1 MKTIGLFMLIAH
13 LLLAVTGQCS
23 GNEQETTQE
32 PAKGLMSQ
40 KPKQENNALTAEAV
54 KAKPKPV
61 SKQKPSPAASSVSKA
76 EGHAESADSI
86 ATVNEASASVSKPQD
101 LTTSEP
107 QNAVSDTLSTDS
119 LPPVRDIRKQM
130 RILSVGNSYARDAFS
145 YVPFILNELLPGLDL
160 QITIMY
166 YPGRPLSAQW
176 TAYENATPEYQRDT
190 YTTAQGRW
198 KTEKSI
204 PLTPEL
210 DSLKQWD
217 IIVFQQASGSSP
229 SYDTYKPHLGNLVRA
244 ARAKVPQA
252 KVGWL
257 LTPAHP
263 DGYRNMPVAT
273 SMDMWKLICEASKRA
288 VRDEKIDILFPAG
301 TAIQNARQTPL
312 DSLGNFGHMSFEG
325 LHLQDGIPCL
335 IEALTIAQQILNYYH
350 IPLSITASNLR
361 PTQQWA
367 EERKIPEMNGK
378 VLEGTEEDYN
388 LCKRIALYAVGN
400 PYNLGQGLIEK

>member
-1 MKTIGLFMLIAH
+1 MKTIGLLMLIANM
-13 LLLAVTGQCS
+13 LLAVTGQCS
-23 GNEQETTQE
+23 SGNEPEAAQEKETV
-32 PAKGLMSQ
+32 KGLMSQ
-40 KPKQENNALTAEAV
+40 KPKQEENALTAEAV
-54 KAKPKPV
+54 NVKPKSASKPVPSAKPNTPV
-61 SKQKPSPAASSVSKA
+61 
-76 EGHAESADSI
+76 AESGTGIADSI
-86 ATVNEASASVSKPQD
+86 GSAKQQVEK
-101 LTTSEP
+101 
-107 QNAVSDTLSTDS
+107 ADTLQSDS
-119 LPPVRDIRKQM
+119 IAATNHDIRKQM
-130 RILSVGNSYARDAFS
+130 RILSIGNSFARDAFS

-166 YPGRPLSAQW
+166 YPGRPLEAQW
-176 TAYENATPEYQRDT
+176 SAYKNATPEYQRDT
-190 YTTAQGRW
+190 YTTAQGKW
-198 KTEKSI
+198 LTEKSM
-204 PLTPEL
+204 PLTQEL

-229 SYDTYKPHLGNLVRA
+229 SYDTYQPHLRNLVGE
-244 ARAKVPQA
+244 ARAKVSQA

-263 DGYRNMPVAT
+263 DGYRDMPVAT

-350 IPLSITASNLR
+350 IPLSITASKLR

-367 EERKIPEMNGK
+367 EDRKIPEMNGN
-378 VLEGTEEDYN
+378 VLEGSEEDYS

-400 PYNLGQGLIEK
+400 PYSLGY